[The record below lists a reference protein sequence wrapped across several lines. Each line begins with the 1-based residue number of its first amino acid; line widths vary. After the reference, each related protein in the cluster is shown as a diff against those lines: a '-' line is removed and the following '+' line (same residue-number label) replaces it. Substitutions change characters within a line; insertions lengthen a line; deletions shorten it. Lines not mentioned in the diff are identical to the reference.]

1 MKAGDLVEMYGHP
14 GFYGVLLERTESEFA
29 GKWWRVFWQ
38 SGYVFDRN
46 ENLMEIVNESR

>member
-14 GFYGVLLERTESEFA
+14 GFYGILLHRVESEFF
-29 GKWWRVFWQ
+29 GKWWSVFWQ

-46 ENLMEIVNESR
+46 ENLMEVVDEGR

>member
-14 GFYGVLLERTESEFA
+14 GFYGVLLYRVEGAFF
-29 GKWWRVFWQ
+29 GKWWAVLWQ
-38 SGYVFDRN
+38 SGCVVDRN